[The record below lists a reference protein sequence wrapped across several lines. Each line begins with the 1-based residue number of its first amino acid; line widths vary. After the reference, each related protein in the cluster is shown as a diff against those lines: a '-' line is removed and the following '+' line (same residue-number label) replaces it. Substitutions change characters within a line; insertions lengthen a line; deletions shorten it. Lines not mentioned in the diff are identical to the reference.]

1 MKKRITEYL
10 AYIDALLEKEDVDWE
25 HEKEKHLVQIAFFAH
40 ERQVHLI
47 VMALFALATVISIL
61 YLNFSGSLIIV
72 ALVFALLVLLIPYV
86 MHYYL
91 LENSV
96 QKMYEQYDRM
106 MNKIEPSFQVKPDD
120 KNKTRFRLRYEN
132 YTTGGTFFFV
142 IIAYSDFHL
151 RHLPRRPQHP

>member
-91 LENSV
+91 LENNLMFLNNGFLRS
-96 QKMYEQYDRM
+96 RINISTN
-106 MNKIEPSFQVKPDD
+106 NKS
-120 KNKTRFRLRYEN
+120 N
-132 YTTGGTFFFV
+132 
-142 IIAYSDFHL
+142 IIHAITWNCSL
-151 RHLPRRPQHP
+151 

>member
-10 AYIDALLEKEDVDWE
+10 EYIDALLERDDMDWE
-25 HEKEKHLVQIAFFAH
+25 QERQKHLVQIAFFAH

-106 MNKIEPSFQVKPDD
+106 MNKIEPSFRISPQD
-120 KNKTRFRLRYEN
+120 KKKE
-132 YTTGGTFFFV
+132 
-142 IIAYSDFHL
+142 
-151 RHLPRRPQHP
+151 

>member
-1 MKKRITEYL
+1 MEIRVS
-10 AYIDALLEKEDVDWE
+10 DNN
-25 HEKEKHLVQIAFFAH
+25 KEKGSACGIVFIPQTEPCFIFYRPVSPERMARSHCQFRREALQ
-40 ERQVHLI
+40 RQVHLI

-120 KNKTRFRLRYEN
+120 KK
-132 YTTGGTFFFV
+132 
-142 IIAYSDFHL
+142 
-151 RHLPRRPQHP
+151 

>member
-25 HEKEKHLVQIAFFAH
+25 HEKEKHLVQ
-40 ERQVHLI
+40 
-47 VMALFALATVISIL
+47 ISIL

-120 KNKTRFRLRYEN
+120 KK
-132 YTTGGTFFFV
+132 
-142 IIAYSDFHL
+142 
-151 RHLPRRPQHP
+151 

>member
-25 HEKEKHLVQIAFFAH
+25 HEKEKHLVQI
-40 ERQVHLI
+40 
-47 VMALFALATVISIL
+47 
-61 YLNFSGSLIIV
+61 
-72 ALVFALLVLLIPYV
+72 ALLVLLIPYV

-120 KNKTRFRLRYEN
+120 KK
-132 YTTGGTFFFV
+132 
-142 IIAYSDFHL
+142 
-151 RHLPRRPQHP
+151 